1 MQLAEKIQS
10 TADVDSL
17 LDKTQRQLALA
28 KALLAMLPQTNSLP
42 TGLGDVLPGDLNNTI
57 TRAESIINAL
67 RNLSKKDVTSDQL
80 DELNQVVNILTGAT
94 SPLSVL
100 LSKAAPLVAPAMPAL
115 GPIAG
120 IVMLL
125 GVGAKLGSDQFKRWR
140 ARVLAAPLAQGLV
153 ESGTLTLPLTRAALE
168 NAPAATPFF
177 ASRPAAEVDSVL
189 ANVLAAD
196 DPVSVLNEAYGPNG
210 HVAADIVHDSE
221 EATSI
226 VTALQQSLLAL
237 YGKGDITEEI
247 ASKVRASLTSPASQA
262 LGAASTAL
270 NNLSASDINQLINQV
285 SGVSRVEANPADN
298 RAAFDLLIM
307 LVDAARRE
315 NVDFVQAIA
324 DLKL

>member
-1 MQLAEKIQS
+1 M
-10 TADVDSL
+10 
-17 LDKTQRQLALA
+17 
-28 KALLAMLPQTNSLP
+28 
-42 TGLGDVLPGDLNNTI
+42 
-57 TRAESIINAL
+57 
-67 RNLSKKDVTSDQL
+67 
-80 DELNQVVNILTGAT
+80 
-94 SPLSVL
+94 
-100 LSKAAPLVAPAMPAL
+100 
-115 GPIAG
+115 
-120 IVMLL
+120 
-125 GVGAKLGSDQFKRWR
+125 
-140 ARVLAAPLAQGLV
+140 
-153 ESGTLTLPLTRAALE
+153 
-168 NAPAATPFF
+168 
-177 ASRPAAEVDSVL
+177 
-189 ANVLAAD
+189 LAAD

-210 HVAADIVHDSE
+210 HVAADIVHDIE

-285 SGVSRVEANPADN
+285 SGVSRVEANPADS